1 MSDLRGGALRRLL
14 GLPGVRR
21 LPDRGADGGGGDPD
35 AVAAG
40 ALDPE
45 GRNQRHT
52 YVQPK
57 PGDPRFLVVQQMLVD
72 TAELNDW
79 ALELEV
85 DLVASREARQ
95 AVFQVVRCG
104 EFR

>member
-1 MSDLRGGALRRLL
+1 LRK
-14 GLPGVRR
+14 
-21 LPDRGADGGGGDPD
+21 
-35 AVAAG
+35 
-40 ALDPE
+40 LDTE
-45 GRNQRHT
+45 E
-52 YVQPK
+52 
-57 PGDPRFLVVQQMLVD
+57 F
-72 TAELNDW
+72 NDW